1 MMTFGLFGKHV
12 FSFGLLLAVALT
24 ALPAPGGSAQRVE
37 AAGMP
42 TVIVANNQSDT
53 IIVTVR
59 AGDTLSSIARRYNT
73 TVYTL
78 VQPNQSGI
86 RTGSMSASG
95 CACRRRQ
102 AVRRAIL
109 FALASRA
116 EGLPPRSGEL

>member
-42 TVIVANNQSDT
+42 TVIAANNQSDT

-78 VQPNQSGI
+78 VQLNQIPESEPDL
-86 RTGSMSASG
+86 
-95 CACRRRQ
+95 CRPAVARAGAGRQ
-102 AVRRAIL
+102 Y
-109 FALASRA
+109 A
-116 EGLPPRSGEL
+116 EQSCSH